1 MGEFELDELC
11 NTSPETLWEVDLDNF
26 LEGLNKFEEDKAK
39 LVKDEEAAA
48 RRAVRKK
55 KKKKKDEDED
65 FVPGGGRK
73 KSKAKRKPRK
83 PKKIVESIKVEE
95 VPEDDDPI
103 KIPESSIS
111 RMASEIGDLDIFPE
125 RKLTPLKKGAKGK
138 RKKQVTPLR
147 PVKEIIEQKHRNK
160 KQMTKPLEGE
170 SKTGRGGKKKE
181 KKAKA
186 PRKTKAKK
194 QKKIIESSDEDEWEQ
209 EKLHPLQQYQQR
221 EV

>member
-95 VPEDDDPI
+95 VKDIKVEVDVASNLINDIEISEVDELPEDDDPI

-138 RKKQVTPLR
+138 RKKQKKP
-147 PVKEIIEQKHRNK
+147 PEKKKKKKKKKKKSK

-170 SKTGRGGKKKE
+170 SKTG
-181 KKAKA
+181 
-186 PRKTKAKK
+186 
-194 QKKIIESSDEDEWEQ
+194 
-209 EKLHPLQQYQQR
+209 
-221 EV
+221 

>member
-1 MGEFELDELC
+1 MGDELC

-55 KKKKKDEDED
+55 KKKKKKDEDED

-83 PKKIVESIKVEE
+83 PKKIVEDIKVEVDVASNLINDIEISE
-95 VPEDDDPI
+95 VDELPEDDDPI

-125 RKLTPLKKGAKGK
+125 RKLTPLKKGAK
-138 RKKQVTPLR
+138 
-147 PVKEIIEQKHRNK
+147 E
-160 KQMTKPLEGE
+160 
-170 SKTGRGGKKKE
+170 
-181 KKAKA
+181 
-186 PRKTKAKK
+186 
-194 QKKIIESSDEDEWEQ
+194 
-209 EKLHPLQQYQQR
+209 
-221 EV
+221 